1 MMVPSLDITKA
12 MQSIWVLLP
21 IIFSVIISSDELH
34 FSTAFAPTRS
44 LQSTS
49 SQKNINLLSAVKTA
63 SSSSA
68 EGTTSSRLK
77 RTSSFTDWAKENDIK

>member
-1 MMVPSLDITKA
+1 MIYLNITKA
-12 MQSIWVLLP
+12 MQWIWVLP
-21 IIFSVIISSDELH
+21 ILIAVIISLDESH

-44 LQSTS
+44 LLQSTS
-49 SQKNINLLSAVKTA
+49 SHHQYINILSAVKT
-63 SSSSA
+63 SPSSSA

>member
-1 MMVPSLDITKA
+1 MLSLNITKIT
-12 MQSIWVLLP
+12 QWIWLLP
-21 IIFSVIISSDELH
+21 IIFAVIISSNELH

-44 LQSTS
+44 LQSS
-49 SQKNINLLSAVKTA
+49 HHQYINLLSAVKA
-63 SSSSA
+63 ASSA

>member
-1 MMVPSLDITKA
+1 
-12 MQSIWVLLP
+12 MQWIWVLP
-21 IIFSVIISSDELH
+21 IIIAVIISSDDVH
-34 FSTAFAPTRS
+34 FSTAFAPTGS
-44 LQSTS
+44 LQSIS
-49 SQKNINLLSAVKTA
+49 SSHHQYINLLSAVKTA